1 MILLILALLF
11 LIIAIVVMFI
21 AYDWN
26 KKKYKDGPYLA
37 IVMYLML
44 FYSIFLLNYQK
55 HSYFSTSTHYVQ
67 KTIKTEIV
75 NNAIIKSDT
84 LIRIKRK

>member
-1 MILLILALLF
+1 MIN
-11 LIIAIVVMFI
+11 LIISFVCLIASLVVLI
-21 AYDWN
+21 ISYDWE
-26 KKKYKDGPYLA
+26 KGEYKQGNYIA

-55 HSYFSTSTHYVQ
+55 HSYFSTSIYYVE